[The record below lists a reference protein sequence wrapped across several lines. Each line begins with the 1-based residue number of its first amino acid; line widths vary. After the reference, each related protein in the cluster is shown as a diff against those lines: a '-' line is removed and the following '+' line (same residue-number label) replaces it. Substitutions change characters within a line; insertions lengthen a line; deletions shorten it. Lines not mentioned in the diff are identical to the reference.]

1 MLCSDGLSDMVDN
14 EKIAA
19 ALSCSD
25 LEEVAD
31 RLIGD
36 ALDMGGRDNISLI
49 LIEP

>member
-1 MLCSDGLSDMVDN
+1 MVDD
-14 EKIAA
+14 EKMAA

-25 LEEVAD
+25 LDEVAD